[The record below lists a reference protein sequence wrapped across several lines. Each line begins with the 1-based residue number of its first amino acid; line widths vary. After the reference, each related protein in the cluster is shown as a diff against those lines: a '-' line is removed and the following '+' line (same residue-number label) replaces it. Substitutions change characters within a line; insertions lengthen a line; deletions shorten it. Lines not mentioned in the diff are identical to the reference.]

1 MGDEK
6 VATYN
11 INSKKYDVYGCWD
24 KDTKEN
30 EFSFYDL
37 YLGGDCLNIGEP
49 FFDEMPTRNEIIDY
63 LDTINK
69 KL

>member
-37 YLGGDCLNIGEP
+37 YLGSDCLNEGEP
-49 FFDEMPTRNEIIDY
+49 FDEMPTLEEIKDF
-63 LDTINK
+63 INQ
-69 KL
+69 